1 MESYGILALLPA
13 AIVIILALVTKK
25 THLSLCIGIFI
36 GVIILCGGNPLT
48 AFPVMFSDYIIPPL
62 TSEGNIRTLIII
74 IVIQG
79 MAKMLKLTGAGPAM
93 ANSIKKVVKT
103 KRGAETIT
111 TVAGFA
117 FIYTE
122 PCFLLG
128 VVMRPITEAY
138 NVTKIKLAYICDSL
152 GCNMA
157 ALSPIC
163 SYGPYYVGLIAAELA
178 ALGLPGDGWNM
189 YGEYWTHN
197 FYSMIA
203 ILLVYFAC
211 ITGKDIGKLWLA
223 EKRADVTGRL
233 VAPGDVPVVPDQAD
247 EVLDPDKKYPL
258 RNFLIPMG
266 TMLVVL
272 FGCVFWEGNIVE
284 NGLLGSFR
292 NCTITLAIVCGLT
305 AAGLS
310 SIVVGACEKM
320 FTLVEGFQKWLEGCY
335 LALSVVMI
343 LALAWALSSV
353 SSALDLSGV
362 VAVAVDKIGVSPAIL
377 PAFIFLAGTVMSFA
391 TGSSWGTTA
400 LLMPIAVPIC
410 YSYGLGIGLGAAA
423 AVAGGLFG
431 DHCSPI
437 SDTTIKASMA
447 SGCDHIA
454 HVSTQI
460 PYAFTAG
467 AATFVAYL
475 VDGLTNSLIL
485 GIVVGFACAAVAILI
500 QNKMTV
506 NKYKDYDF
514 DAEIAEAGEFAAKA
528 EV

>member
-13 AIVIILALVTKK
+13 AIVIVLALVTKK
-25 THLSLCIGIFI
+25 THLSLCIGIFV

-48 AFPVMFSDYIIPPL
+48 AFPVMFRDYIIPPL

-74 IVIQG
+74 VVIQG
-79 MAKMLKLTGAGPAM
+79 MARMLKLTGAGPAM
-93 ANSIKKVVKT
+93 ANAIKKVVKS

-111 TVAGFA
+111 TAAGFA

-138 NVTKIKLAYICDSL
+138 NVAKIKLAYICDSL

-178 ALGLPGDGWNM
+178 ALGIAGDGWNY

-197 FYSMIA
+197 FYSIIA
-203 ILLVYFAC
+203 VLLVYFVC

-223 EKRADVTGRL
+223 ERRADVTGRL

-247 EVLDPDKKYPL
+247 ETADPDKHYPL
-258 RNFLIPMG
+258 MNFIVPMAVMLIV
-266 TMLVVL
+266 ML
-272 FGCVFWEGNIVE
+272 GCVFWEGNIIE
-284 NGLLGSFR
+284 NGLIGSFR
-292 NCTITLAIVCGLT
+292 NCTMTLAIVCGLT

-320 FTLVEGFQKWLEGCY
+320 FTLVEGFQKWLEGCFI
-335 LALSVVMI
+335 ALNVVMI

-353 SSALDLSGV
+353 SSALDLAGV
-362 VAVAVDKIGVSPAIL
+362 VAAAVDKIGVSPAIL
-377 PAFIFLAGTVMSFA
+377 PAFIFIAGAVMSFA

-410 YSYGLGIGLGAAA
+410 YGYGLGIGIGAAA
-423 AVAGGLFG
+423 AVGGGLFG

-447 SGCDHIA
+447 SGSDHIA
-454 HVSTQI
+454 HVSSQI
-460 PYAFTAG
+460 PYALTAG
-467 AATFVAYL
+467 GATFVAYL
-475 VDGLTNSLIL
+475 VDGLANSLVL
-485 GIVVGFACAAVAILI
+485 GIVAGFAVAVVAILI
-500 QNKMTV
+500 QNKITV

-514 DAEIAEAGEFAAKA
+514 DAELKDADKSTAQAG
-528 EV
+528 V